1 MIPVV
6 DVFAGPGGLGEGF
19 SSLLR
24 ADGEEVFRIAISIE
38 KDVHAHE
45 TLRLRAFWR
54 QFQRAELPD
63 VYWKYVRGTVDW
75 AGVKQA
81 CPIAAASAEK
91 EALQLT
97 LSPAP
102 ETIATVR
109 RLIDERVPADAP
121 WILVGGPPCQA
132 YSIIGRSRNSG
143 NVDYDAD
150 KDHRQTLYIEYLQ
163 ILADH
168 APTVFVMENVKGL
181 LTAEHRNRRVFDRI
195 REDLAHPAAAIARE
209 GRKARIRDARYSLHS
224 LVVPSK
230 SGDFSST
237 DFIVRAENY
246 GVPQRRHRVI
256 IVGILEGT
264 GLEVGRLRPAVLKTV
279 EQHIGRLPRIRSGLS
294 YGEDSLQTWRRTLAG
309 FSGRRW
315 LLRQPKELR
324 NGIRTAIAAA
334 QNTELH
340 RGGGYLPRRGGR
352 PVLNHDSRGH
362 MPKDLAR
369 YLFAS
374 AYGQQYGSSPRL
386 WDFPPDLL
394 PDHANVARAI
404 DERLFSDRF
413 RVQLASDASTTIT
426 SHISKDGHYFI
437 HFDPVQC
444 RSLTVREAATLQTFP
459 PDYFFCGPRT
469 SQYVQAGNAVPP
481 ELARRIAA
489 IVAKALG
496 VG

>member
-6 DVFAGPGGLGEGF
+6 DIFAGPGGLGEGF
-19 SSLLR
+19 SSFLR

-54 QFQRAELPD
+54 WFPRDELPD
-63 VYWKYVRGTVDW
+63 VYWAYLRGAANW
-75 AGVKQA
+75 ANVKQA
-81 CPIAAASAEK
+81 CPAAAAAAEDD
-91 EALQLT
+91 ALRLT
-97 LSPAP
+97 LSPDAK
-102 ETIATVR
+102 TVARVR
-109 RLIDERVPADAP
+109 RLICERVPTNDP

-132 YSIIGRSRNSG
+132 YSLIGRARNRG
-143 NVDYDAD
+143 NVDYDPD
-150 KDHRQTLYIEYLQ
+150 TDHRQTLYIEYLQ

-181 LTAEHRNRRVFDRI
+181 LSAEHKNGRIFDRI
-195 REDLAHPAAAIARE
+195 REDLVHPAVAIARE

-224 LVVPSK
+224 LVVPPRGGELSPA
-230 SGDFSST
+230 

-246 GVPQRRHRVI
+246 GVPQKRHRVI
-256 IVGILEGT
+256 IVGVLEGA
-264 GLEVGRLRPAVLKTV
+264 GVQVGRLQPSSLATV
-279 EQHIGRLPRIRSGLS
+279 KQHIGHLPRLRSGLS
-294 YGEDSLQTWRRTLAG
+294 SNGDSLESWRSTLAS

-315 LLRQPKELR
+315 LLHQPKDLR
-324 NGIRTAIAAA
+324 SSIRIAIAAA
-334 QNTELH
+334 QNSDFP
-340 RGGGYLPRRGGR
+340 RGADFLPQREAR
-352 PVLNHDSRGH
+352 PILNHESRGH
-362 MPKDLAR
+362 MVKDLAR

-374 AYGQQYGSSPRL
+374 AYGQQFGKSPTL
-386 WDFPPDLL
+386 SDFPRDIL
-394 PDHANVARAI
+394 PDHANVRRGL
-404 DERLFSDRF
+404 DERLFHDRF
-413 RVQLASDASTTIT
+413 RVQLANDASSTIT

-496 VG
+496 RG